1 MTQFCYNSTIYFN
14 SHPSFQHY
22 VCTVFMQFY
31 LCYSC
36 GLDTIFISLYVTLHI
51 MKILALCWQ
60 DVSSVKQKSLFDFT
74 GLSVNLFWTF
84 YSKLRKL

>member
-1 MTQFCYNSTIYFN
+1 MYCIYAVLLVLF
-14 SHPSFQHY
+14 
-22 VCTVFMQFY
+22 
-31 LCYSC
+31 LLELKLSC